1 MNVMNKFFLITFLLV
16 FSLNSL
22 AYIGPGMSGGIFA
35 AVIGF
40 IVAIILGLWAIIFFP
55 IKRML
60 KNRKYKKMLHEE
72 PENDS

>member
-1 MNVMNKFFLITFLLV
+1 MNKFILTAFLLV

-35 AVIGF
+35 AIIGF
-40 IVAIILGLWAIIFFP
+40 IGAIILGLWAVLFFP

-60 KNRKYKKMLHEE
+60 NDRKNKKVFHKE